1 MDAAARAAGVVRVN
15 TPSELVEVAR
25 LLLASALPAGNRVA
39 IVGDSGGQTGIA
51 ADVAA
56 AATLRV
62 PAFSDRLEIALAQ
75 LLPDGAACSNPVD
88 LAGAGEKDLACYADV
103 ISLLLDSDE
112 VDSVVLT
119 GYFGSYG
126 VDTPSLAGRE
136 LEIVDAMGAAV
147 TGAGKP
153 LIVQT
158 MVDGSAATDA
168 MWKHG
173 IPVYGNIETAIRALV
188 DADRLVRAGRP
199 LAKPAA
205 RTDPIGVGYLAAQ
218 KVLTEA
224 GIRFPHGVPVRRRTD
239 LDAARAQLN
248 APYVLKASWLEHKSE
263 LGGVRVGLAD
273 MDALTEAFDTM
284 YASLGE
290 GDYVVEELDA
300 RRHTVEILV
309 GARRDPDLGPIVVV
323 GAGGTE
329 AEVYRDVAVEMAPV
343 DAATARAMLGRLAC
357 APLLR
362 GWRGR
367 PAVDVDA
374 LTEAVV
380 AVSEVAA
387 SHPRIS
393 EIDVNPLRVGPHG
406 VLAVDALI
414 VEDRET
420 RSPLNDF
427 QTH

>member
-1 MDAAARAAGVVRVN
+1 MPPTSPPRRPCAYR
-15 TPSELVEVAR
+15 
-25 LLLASALPAGNRVA
+25 
-39 IVGDSGGQTGIA
+39 
-51 ADVAA
+51 
-56 AATLRV
+56 
-62 PAFSDRLEIALAQ
+62 AFSDRLEIALAQ

-147 TGAGKP
+147 TEAGKP

-158 MVDGSAATDA
+158 MVDGSAANEA
-168 MWKHG
+168 MWKQG

-188 DADRLVRAGRP
+188 DADRLARAGRP

-414 VEDRET
+414 VEDR
-420 RSPLNDF
+420 
-427 QTH
+427 